1 MGDDTATTTITRYLI
16 GEVDPDTDL
25 LDAFI
30 QNSSDRIASIYGA
43 YVLDAFILKLEA
55 MNSVPNNMNKT
66 MTEEQ
71 LRAINNPLWA
81 KNYTILQI
89 SNIINPNAENQLSN

>member
-1 MGDDTATTTITRYLI
+1 
-16 GEVDPDTDL
+16 
-25 LDAFI
+25 
-30 QNSSDRIASIYGA
+30 
-43 YVLDAFILKLEA
+43 
-55 MNSVPNNMNKT
+55 